1 MGSPANSSSLQAT
14 IKMNPLP
21 LPLSAFSQLLLLTL
35 KPSPRLRLMPI
46 MVIMDMAWP
55 TMGTVMV
62 WLITV
67 TTVLMP
73 TLMLTDTTTA
83 RGPLMLS
90 PRLRLILTMVVMDM
104 AWPTTG
110 TVMFWLITVTTVM
123 LTLMLTDT
131 TTARGL
137 LMLSPLLTRT
147 TDITTDMLHTVM
159 LTGVTTATL
168 TLTVATTDTDII
180 TK

>member
-21 LPLSAFSQLLLLTL
+21 LPLSAFSQLSLLTL
-35 KPSPRLRLMPI
+35 KPSPRLRLMPT

-90 PRLRLILTMVVMDM
+90 PRLRLMLTMVVMDM

-110 TVMFWLITVTTVM
+110 TVMV
-123 LTLMLTDT
+123 TLMLTDT

>member
-21 LPLSAFSQLLLLTL
+21 LPLSAFSQLSLLTL
-35 KPSPRLRLMPI
+35 KPSPRLRLMPT

-90 PRLRLILTMVVMDM
+90 PRLRLMLTMVVMDM
-104 AWPTTG
+104 AWLT
-110 TVMFWLITVTTVM
+110 TVTTVM

>member
-1 MGSPANSSSLQAT
+1 
-14 IKMNPLP
+14 
-21 LPLSAFSQLLLLTL
+21 
-35 KPSPRLRLMPI
+35 
-46 MVIMDMAWP
+46 
-55 TMGTVMV
+55 
-62 WLITV
+62 
-67 TTVLMP
+67 
-73 TLMLTDTTTA
+73 MLTDTTTVMLT
-83 RGPLMLS
+83 LM
-90 PRLRLILTMVVMDM
+90 LTMVVMDM

-110 TVMFWLITVTTVM
+110 TVMVWLITVTTVM

-137 LMLSPLLTRT
+137 LMLSPLLTPT